1 MVEEELD
8 CIDMD
13 DNGNLEDPPRLM
25 FIDEECRNFIVAND
39 GGELTRNISQKKSDV
54 LQWSSL

>member
-13 DNGNLEDPPRLM
+13 DIGNLEDPPRLM

-39 GGELTRNISQKKSDV
+39 GGRTY
-54 LQWSSL
+54 